1 MSNRELYAKYE
12 IGDRVLV
19 AKHNKTAVVED
30 VLYSN
35 KADDWM
41 FIIKFDDS
49 PFDFA
54 KPVSADELKPITPKT
69 YRFEVFQADNNV
81 MTAVMY
87 EIDGDIER
95 EVDRQHGHIIH
106 KGEIGVAQ
114 AASYAMKKIYTGMND
129 GKYIGLEDD
138 GYVR

>member
-1 MSNRELYAKYE
+1 MSKNPLYE
-12 IGDRVLV
+12 IGDKVV
-19 AKHNKTAVVED
+19 AVKFNKAAVIED
-30 VLYSN
+30 VLFSN

-41 FIIKFDDS
+41 YIVKFDDS
-49 PFDFA
+49 PITYA
-54 KPVSADELKPITPKT
+54 RPMVADELKAVAQKT
-69 YRFEVFQADNNV
+69 YRYEVFQADENV

-106 KGEIGVAQ
+106 KGLIGVAQ
-114 AASYAMKKIYTGMND
+114 AASYAMKKIYVGMND